1 MRASQGLLA
10 LALALALALVGACTS
25 KGTQT
30 QLEPASEPASEPD
43 PVIVEPSPNENRREL
58 SPLLGGSVVVHS
70 PTPGRWASRVDFDQ
84 HYYVTMEHVIRNSM
98 RGSAVL
104 RLDDD
109 GHARACFETVKYD
122 SSDMS
127 HYQANDHKDHH
138 YANEFAMVVGM
149 SGTWSRPSAD
159 APEIEVCF
167 DRMNWRTCEVDPTR
181 EPFEQPAWRCVA
193 VAANADYANPNSRI
207 FPVSAQFQGT
217 WDVTVQAAW
226 SPTAAIVAG
235 ATASRL
241 SAQRTQIEAQAA
253 QLREGIELEVR
264 NNWAGV
270 RAAEAQIEAARA
282 SLASVEEDLRV
293 RRKRVGAGSAI
304 ATDVADAEANVL
316 RARLGVVNAGVDLRV
331 ARARLRRAI
340 GPREGA
346 E

>member
-1 MRASQGLLA
+1 MRAASSSLLA
-10 LALALALALVGACTS
+10 LALTLVGACTS

-127 HYQANDHKDHH
+127 HYQAQDHKDHH

-159 APEIEVCF
+159 APEIEVRF

-181 EPFEQPAWRCVA
+181 EPFEQPALRCVA
-193 VAANADYANPNSRI
+193 VAANAKIPS
-207 FPVSAQFQGT
+207 
-217 WDVTVQAAW
+217 
-226 SPTAAIVAG
+226 
-235 ATASRL
+235 
-241 SAQRTQIEAQAA
+241 EALLCQVPK
-253 QLREGIELEVR
+253 ELH
-264 NNWAGV
+264 
-270 RAAEAQIEAARA
+270 EAAKLALLIADSPRA
-282 SLASVEEDLRV
+282 GSWDQRFEPSGHGVAPPEDALPWLLLGAEPGFELAAKDHDRDAEPLTIVVAEVGDPPPLAEEE
-293 RRKRVGAGSAI
+293 GAGW
-304 ATDVADAEANVL
+304 
-316 RARLGVVNAGVDLRV
+316 
-331 ARARLRRAI
+331 
-340 GPREGA
+340 
-346 E
+346 